1 MYFSILTY
9 LKKKQFKYI
18 SIRKKNYKITLKNIL
33 FRLYSMYYKNSACSI
48 HIKAIICKINQFIM
62 NKT

>member
-1 MYFSILTY
+1 M
-9 LKKKQFKYI
+9 
-18 SIRKKNYKITLKNIL
+18 SIRKKNYNITLKNIL

-48 HIKAIICKINQFIM
+48 HIKAMICKINQFIM

>member
-9 LKKKQFKYI
+9 LKKKQFKYM
-18 SIRKKNYKITLKNIL
+18 SIKKNYKITLKNIL